1 MPIVLGIDGG
11 GTKTVGVL
19 ARSNGDVLASVEVGA
34 TNPNSVGMKKVKQQL
49 SALLQQLKKV
59 DDIAYSEIKH
69 VFAGISGAAH
79 DKTRKELTN
88 MMEELTN
95 HKFPIT
101 VHQDRKSTRLNSSH
115 VAI

>member
-1 MPIVLGIDGG
+1 MPIGLRNDGG

-19 ARSNGDVLASVEVGA
+19 ARLNGEGVAILEVGT

-59 DDIAYSEIKH
+59 DDIAYSKIKH

-79 DKTRKELTN
+79 DKTRKELAN